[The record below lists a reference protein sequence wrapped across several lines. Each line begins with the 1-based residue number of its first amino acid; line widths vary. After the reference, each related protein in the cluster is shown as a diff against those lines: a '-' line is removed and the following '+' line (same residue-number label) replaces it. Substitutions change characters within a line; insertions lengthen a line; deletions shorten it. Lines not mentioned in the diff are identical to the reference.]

1 MCEVASVAT
10 IKCKDFIKPDTDC
23 VSVVRLYADAA
34 YVTHTVRMR
43 EQGFFACRPV
53 LFSDPALWAFSL
65 STSCLFLPISDIIG
79 VGCKP
84 AAGGVTSGVYQN

>member
-43 EQGFFACRPV
+43 EQGFFCLQARSV
-53 LFSDPALWAFSL
+53 L
-65 STSCLFLPISDIIG
+65 
-79 VGCKP
+79 
-84 AAGGVTSGVYQN
+84 